1 MARDPGEHDAGV
13 APATAADLDAIV
25 AIEQHRAQSA
35 AARVGRD
42 RDDVQVDRVIGDPEV
57 CEPEHG
63 AVAARPQHDQP
74 RLREFEL
81 AREHHARARR
91 REPVLLDRDD
101 RVEIGRRRGRYAGV
115 VLEVR
120 ASNAPAQA
128 LYRRAGFVVDGRR
141 PRYYPD
147 GEDAVLMS
155 RAFR

>member
-25 AIEQHRAQSA
+25 AIEQHGFAAPRPRVVFARELELAQARLVVLRARGDGPVLGFA
-35 AARVGRD
+35 NFWIA
-42 RDDVQVDRVIGDPEV
+42 DDTVDLHVI
-57 CEPEHG
+57 
-63 AVAARPQHDQP
+63 AVAPD
-74 RLREFEL
+74 
-81 AREHHARARR
+81 ARR
-91 REPVLLDRDD
+91 RGLGAVLLAH
-101 RVEIGRRRGRYAGV
+101 VIAAAAPRRV